1 MNFVSFGSSHNYP
14 KSLKRIKNE
23 ARAMGVF
30 DTIMVCDETDL
41 DPDFYEQHKD
51 FMHTSPR
58 GFGYWIWK
66 PQIILQAL
74 HCSPDGKFVVY
85 ADCGSTL
92 NPKAVKRL
100 WEYTEYARNSPTHI
114 MGFKLGFYEHN
125 WTKKKTLD
133 LFPKH
138 FRYTFQ
144 NHATIMVIYNSPRS
158 RKFIKEWLDICTADN
173 YEYINDIHDDEPDLK
188 DHRHDQS
195 VYSLLSKKYN
205 SFMIPDETYQMP
217 FDVPISGTRI
227 RE

>member
-14 KSLKRIKNE
+14 KSLKRIKQE
-23 ARAMGVF
+23 AHAMGVF
-30 DTIMVCDETDL
+30 DHVMVCDETDL
-41 DPDFYEQHKD
+41 DPVFYEQHKD
-51 FMHTSPR
+51 FMHASR

-74 HCSPDGKFVVY
+74 HCSPDGKFIVY

-92 NPKAVKRL
+92 NPKAVNRL
-100 WEYTEYARNSPTHI
+100 WEYTKYARSSPTHI
-114 MGFKLGFYEHN
+114 MGFKLRFYEHQ
-125 WTKKKTLD
+125 WTKKKTLE

-144 NHATIMVIYNSPRS
+144 NHATVMVIYNTPTS
-158 RKFIKEWLDICTADN
+158 RKFIQEWGEICTAEN
-173 YEYINDIHDDEPDLK
+173 YIYVNDEHDDEPDLK

-205 SFMIPDETYQMP
+205 SFTIPDEVEMP
-217 FDVPISGTRI
+217 YNVPIHASRI